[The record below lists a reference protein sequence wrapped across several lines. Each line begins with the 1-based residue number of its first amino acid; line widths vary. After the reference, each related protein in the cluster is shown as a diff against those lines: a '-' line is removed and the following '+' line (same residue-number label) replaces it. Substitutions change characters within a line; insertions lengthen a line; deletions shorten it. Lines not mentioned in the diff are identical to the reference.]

1 MSLRKKMMV
10 TGVVLATLSAALAVA
25 AGVYF
30 WSVAREVPDIG
41 KVTDYRAELPL
52 RIYDRNGRLM
62 HTYALERRELVPFEQ
77 MPEHLKN
84 AFLAAEDAD
93 FYKHSGF
100 DPLAIVRSVLRGV
113 VNLRV
118 RGGGS
123 TITQQLAKNLFLSPE
138 RSIKRKIL
146 ELVLARRLESA
157 LSKDEILFLYLNEI
171 YLGRGAH
178 GVQSAARAY
187 YGKSVS
193 EVTLAEAAILAGLPQ
208 RPGEYAPNV
217 NPAAA
222 RRRQLY
228 ALGQMR
234 DHDFITAAQYDQAIT
249 EVVHIVSDYRE
260 PAAAPYVAEMARQWA
275 IERYG
280 EEAALTDGL
289 HIWTTVDYDA
299 IQAAEKAIRFGTWEI
314 ERANGYGGAVTHLND
329 AQAIDSFADAE
340 WRRAVKR
347 WRARTQRYVAA
358 VPPTAWQDVSL
369 PSGYAG
375 LITVAGDQELS
386 AVVVELYR
394 DIRAVA
400 VQYGPYRGLLAQ
412 PMTRLAS
419 SPEFP
424 DKAARYGEPAALD
437 NPARSFKVGDVIV
450 GRIVSAPKAEGQIK
464 TALSYLKAKQKEPQF
479 WLQLADKPVVQSSLI
494 SVEPHSGDI
503 LALVGGRNFYDSQ
516 YNRVLQAKRQI
527 GSTFKPF
534 VYSAALEHGFTI
546 TTTVR
551 DDRVRFD
558 NADDGSVWRPQ
569 NFEEDDAVRG
579 EPVTI
584 LDAVTRSRNIITIQV
599 ANEVGIGTLLDYARR
614 FGLQGPLPRNLS
626 VALGSEGITAWEL
639 ARAYSAFGAHGKLA
653 PLHFVH
659 EVRTSAGEIIYTAP
673 RVSGAVTPWPYED
686 RMPAP
691 TGIEKDFASHP
702 ELPRDVS
709 SPEAD
714 RPQAISATTAY
725 IMNNVLKSVVQ
736 RGTAVAAATMGR
748 PLAGKT
754 GTTND
759 NVDSWFAG
767 MSAQLVTVVWVGYD
781 DIQPIGYMMTGSRA
795 ALPIWMDYMSAVHEG
810 IAVED
815 FPIPPGITMRKI
827 DPHSGGLA
835 DITSTRTW
843 MGAFVVGT
851 EPTEAKQAA
860 AEEQKQAEQQD
871 MQLLNELQ

>member
-1 MSLRKKMMV
+1 MNR
-10 TGVVLATLSAALAVA
+10 VVKRIVLGALGLGALGAVLMGA
-25 AGVYF
+25 YV
-30 WSVAREVPDIG
+30 WSVAKEVPDIG

-52 RIYDRNGRLM
+52 RIYDRHGRLM
-62 HTYALERRELVPFEQ
+62 HTYALERRELVPYEQ
-77 MPEHLKN
+77 IPAHLKN

-93 FYKHSGF
+93 FYRHIGF
-100 DPLAIVRSVLRGV
+100 DPMAIVRSALRNA

-123 TITQQLAKNLFLSPE
+123 TITQQLAKNLFLNPE
-138 RSIKRKIL
+138 RSLKRKVL
-146 ELVLARRLESA
+146 ELILARRLESG

-187 YGKSVS
+187 FGKSVS

-222 RRRQLY
+222 RRRQIY

-234 DHDFITAAQYDQAIT
+234 DHDFITPAQYEQALT
-249 EVVHIVSDYRE
+249 EVVSIVSDYRE

-280 EEAALTDGL
+280 ETAALTAGL
-289 HIWTTVDYDA
+289 HVWTTVDFDA
-299 IQAAEKAIRFGTWEI
+299 IAAAEKAIRFGTWEI
-314 ERANGYGGAVTHLND
+314 ERTNGYPGAITHLED
-329 AQAIDSFADAE
+329 GEAQRDFATTQ
-340 WRRAVKR
+340 WKRAVKR
-347 WRARTQRYVAA
+347 WKSRTQPYVAT
-358 VPPTAWQDVSL
+358 VPPEAWQEVSL
-369 PSGYAG
+369 PEGYAG
-375 LITVAGDQELS
+375 LLTVAGGQDIE
-386 AVVVELYR
+386 VVVDEVYR
-394 DIRAVA
+394 DIRAVR
-400 VQYGPYRGLLAQ
+400 VRLGDYTGLLVPQ
-412 PMTRLAS
+412 LTRLA
-419 SPEFP
+419 PAGEFA
-424 DKAARYGEPAALD
+424 DRAARYGEPPALE
-437 NPARSFKVGDVIV
+437 NPARTFKAGDVV
-450 GRIVSAPKAEGQIK
+450 LGRIVPAPKAEGALK
-464 TALSYLKAKQKEPQF
+464 TSVAYLKAKNKLPDF
-479 WLQLADKPVVQSSLI
+479 WLQLADKPIVQSSLI

-503 LALVGGRNFYDSQ
+503 LALVGGRDFYASQ
-516 YNRVLQAKRQI
+516 YNRVLQARRQI
-527 GSTFKPF
+527 GSTFKPL
-534 VYSAALEHGFTI
+534 VYAAALENGYSI

-599 ANEVGIGTLLDYARR
+599 AHDVGIGTLLDYARR

-639 ARAYSAFGAHGKLA
+639 ARAYSAFGAQGRLA
-653 PLHFVH
+653 PLHFIH

-691 TGIEKDFASHP
+691 TGLEKDFASHP
-702 ELPRDVS
+702 ELPRDVTA
-709 SPEAD
+709 PEPD

-736 RGTAVAAATMGR
+736 RGTAVSAATMGR

-795 ALPIWMDYMSAVHEG
+795 ALPIWMDYMGAVHEG
-810 IAVED
+810 VPVED
-815 FPIPPGITMRKI
+815 FAIPPGVTLRKI
-827 DPHSGGLA
+827 DPHTGALA
-835 DITSTRTW
+835 DLTSTRTW

-860 AEEQKQAEQQD
+860 AEEQKQAEQQE
-871 MQLLNELQ
+871 LLLFDELQ